1 VGGAVVAINAL
12 GEAESVIARYSGAR
26 ASSPRRLIVNIVSV
40 LAVLVMVSTALF
52 TIVASAETNP
62 VIWTSR
68 DEYASGETVYIYGD
82 GFVKWS
88 PVEIEL
94 YHPDLGTKTF
104 TETPDLYGR
113 FIFDGYAAEW
123 VATPDVPVNVTATQS
138 LSTGDIVATTQF
150 WDPAAYI
157 EGWTL
162 LPFQRWTHGDVK
174 GYNEGDTIP
183 MTVVLSKA
191 HLGTD
196 GPVTITIGVDM
207 IDINSPIAPTY
218 GIDFL
223 TEFPG
228 DPPASPYNGN
238 ESSSTPFTVDPADGS
253 ITHQARL
260 ADQLDESWAQWI
272 QVWEFTF
279 DFADDADTAI
289 VHFGAHLAVT
299 DLSADPVYLGASYY
313 PGSALHVRMVSIDPG
328 VDEGNRD
335 VPIMLG
341 EVLTPP
347 RMELE
352 KCCEPTLV
360 VKGDE
365 ITFTISWT
373 NTGQAA
379 AGCVQLH
386 DDLPY
391 VVDIDPSSF
400 LFWTSKN
407 PVSSQPL
414 PGPTISGGEFDWYI
428 GYWPGTGVDGCTPP
442 VTGYLQFTAT
452 VNTNEPGWYY
462 NWANLTYSDNHG
474 GNFPKEV
481 AWCKFLIIADPS
493 IDVEKTGPEYAH
505 VGDTITYT
513 YTVTNT
519 GDVDLMT
526 DVVDDVLGTIA
537 NDLFLAAG
545 ATEVLT
551 DTYTI
556 TGLETDPLPN
566 TATATGTDEYCRT
579 VTDTASWK
587 VDILHPEI
595 EVYKEGDR
603 SCAKIGEEINYD
615 IWVVNPSDDTDLFG
629 VSSMTRCS
637 APTMLG
643 RCSQARRTTS
653 SRYRYSLPRATTR

>member
-1 VGGAVVAINAL
+1 MVASERDANL
-12 GEAESVIARYSGAR
+12 RSRF
-26 ASSPRRLIVNIVSV
+26 VNTLSV
-40 LAVLVMVSTALF
+40 LVVLIMVSTALF
-52 TIVASAETNP
+52 TVVASAETDP
-62 VIWTSR
+62 VVWTSR
-68 DEYASGETVYIYGD
+68 DEYAPGETVYIYGD

-123 VATPDVPVNVTATQS
+123 VATPDVPVNVTVTQS

-223 TEFPG
+223 TEFPM
-228 DPPASPYNGN
+228 DPPSSPYQRSGELLGPIHCRRCGRRNTQPGPPG
-238 ESSSTPFTVDPADGS
+238 EPDRRELGAGHPGVGVRVRVRRRRRDGDRPLRRAPRSLRPVDIG
-253 ITHQARL
+253 
-260 ADQLDESWAQWI
+260 
-272 QVWEFTF
+272 
-279 DFADDADTAI
+279 
-289 VHFGAHLAVT
+289 
-299 DLSADPVYLGASYY
+299 YLGASYY

-328 VDEGNRD
+328 IDEGNRD

-347 RMELE
+347 KMELE
-352 KCCEPTLV
+352 KSCDPTLV

-407 PVSSQPL
+407 PVPSKPL
-414 PGPTISGGEFDWYI
+414 PGPTISGDEFDWYL
-428 GYWPGTGVDGCTPP
+428 GYWPGTGADGCIPP

-462 NWANLTYSDNHG
+462 NWANLTYSDSHG
-474 GNFPKEV
+474 GIVPAGGRMV
-481 AWCKFLIIADPS
+481 QVPDHR
-493 IDVEKTGPEYAH
+493 GP
-505 VGDTITYT
+505 
-513 YTVTNT
+513 
-519 GDVDLMT
+519 VDRRRE
-526 DVVDDVLGTIA
+526 D
-537 NDLFLAAG
+537 G
-545 ATEVLT
+545 ARVR
-551 DTYTI
+551 
-556 TGLETDPLPN
+556 
-566 TATATGTDEYCRT
+566 ACR
-579 VTDTASWK
+579 
-587 VDILHPEI
+587 
-595 EVYKEGDR
+595 
-603 SCAKIGEEINYD
+603 
-615 IWVVNPSDDTDLFG
+615 
-629 VSSMTRCS
+629 
-637 APTMLG
+637 
-643 RCSQARRTTS
+643 
-653 SRYRYSLPRATTR
+653 